1 MDEKETLE
9 IRVQGKL
16 SWRDYK
22 RIASDRTPFEER
34 AALIE
39 KYITTDKGSLEDVDV
54 PFGDVLG
61 ALQKLVNVSVP
72 NSNAT

>member
-1 MDEKETLE
+1 MDENEALE
-9 IRVQGKL
+9 IRVNGKL

-39 KYITTDKGSLEDVDV
+39 KYITTDKGSLDEVDV
-54 PFGDVLG
+54 PFGEVLA
-61 ALQKLVNVSVP
+61 ALQKLVSVQVP
-72 NSNAT
+72 NSSAT